1 MYTHM
6 MIHHTNMSDVERT
19 NILNLIERIG
29 WPLKVQAMEEIRSGS
44 RNGLDLAWSAAD
56 NIVLKALR
64 GKSKLTW
71 KEIADT
77 FFVDRLEEELEKQ
90 YTVLQAGRDREHAV
104 VLE

>member
-1 MYTHM
+1 

-71 KEIADT
+71 KETTDT

-90 YTVLQAGRDREHAV
+90 YTVLQARRDREHAV